1 MAELCERCLDHDIMR
16 PVKEHIFCTN
26 HLGMHLLEGRDKDDN
41 EIVEDIAEYE
51 RLCARLGHL
60 RYSYSH
66 ECECERLA
74 EAMEKLEAKV
84 NG

>member
-1 MAELCERCLDHDIMR
+1 MAELCERCLDYDKMR
-16 PVKEHIFCTN
+16 PVREHIFCTN
-26 HLGMHLLEGRDKDDN
+26 HLAMFELEGRDKDDN

-60 RYSYSH
+60 RYS
-66 ECECERLA
+66 ERNQCECERMA
-74 EAMEKLEAKV
+74 DVMEELEAKA

>member
-1 MAELCERCLDHDIMR
+1 MAELCEPCLDHDKMR
-16 PVKEHIFCTN
+16 PVREFIYCTN

-51 RLCARLGHL
+51 RFCAKLGHL
-60 RYSYSH
+60 RYSESDQ
-66 ECECERLA
+66 CECERLA
-74 EAMEKLEAKV
+74 EAMEKLEAQV